1 MFRRTIATAFKCSKQ
16 LLKTQRLRAPRYLS
30 RGFADQTAPQL
41 VGHSV
46 FETEEMSMEE
56 LVYHHR
62 TIMRRQANTATRV
75 KFNEEDVVEIDVPEF
90 IGDLGVNLNKLKYF
104 ALKKDPKEIELLRAK
119 DENNPSYSWMR
130 VVFPFETSTED
141 LGKNLVAFN
150 SKNFRL
156 GRLLEIMDFMAG
168 RVCYKHCFSELKANP
183 TVTIVTAAVDNI
195 EFYPTDLT
203 IDKDMVL
210 EAYIT
215 STGRSSMEVRI
226 DILNHKRELY
236 CTSYYVMVARNKNT
250 QKSSKVPSLSF
261 ENEHHK
267 SDWMLRNELGR
278 RRQEERKKD
287 VSSNMANQPPN
298 SKESEELHKFL
309 MASNLEEL

>member
-1 MFRRTIATAFKCSKQ
+1 MSHNKIDT
-16 LLKTQRLRAPRYLS
+16 
-30 RGFADQTAPQL
+30 D
-41 VGHSV
+41 
-46 FETEEMSMEE
+46 EMSMEE

-75 KFNEEDVVEIDVPEF
+75 KFDEAEVEEIDVPEF
-90 IGDLGVNLNKLKYF
+90 VGDFGVDLNKLKYF
-104 ALKKDPKEIELLRAK
+104 AIKTDSKNIEVCKAEDK
-119 DENNPSYSWMR
+119 NSPSYSWMR
-130 VVFPFETSTED
+130 VVFPFESSKED

-203 IDKDMVL
+203 IDKDMIL

-226 DILNHKRELY
+226 DILNNKKELY
-236 CTSYYVMVARNKNT
+236 CTSYYVMVARDKVT

-261 ENEHHK
+261 DFETNK
-267 SDWMLRNELGR
+267 SDWMLRNELGS
-278 RRQEERKKD
+278 RRQ
-287 VSSNMANQPPN
+287 
-298 SKESEELHKFL
+298 L
-309 MASNLEEL
+309 